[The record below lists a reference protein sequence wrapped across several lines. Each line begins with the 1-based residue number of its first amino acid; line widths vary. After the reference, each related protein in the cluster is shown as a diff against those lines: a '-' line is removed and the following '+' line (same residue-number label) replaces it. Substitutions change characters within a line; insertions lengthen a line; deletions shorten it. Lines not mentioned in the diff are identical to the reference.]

1 MIATVIEYAR
11 ACADQLAAKGVKL
24 VCVASVN
31 HSTNPVRKRMLTTFA
46 TRKELAPDLIRSRTG
61 EGMVIA
67 RAKGPLRGKRHQP
80 SDKQQKQRRRMFEIG
95 GCYIRELVKEIVVLS
110 STVHRSLHRNSA
122 HE

>member
-1 MIATVIEYAR
+1 
-11 ACADQLAAKGVKL
+11 
-24 VCVASVN
+24 
-31 HSTNPVRKRMLTTFA
+31 MLTTFA
-46 TRKELAPDLIRSRTG
+46 TRKELAPDLIRNRTG
-61 EGMVIA
+61 EGMVII

-95 GCYIRELVKEIVVLS
+95 GCSIREMAKEIVVLS